1 VGSPTLVEDA
11 RAVLNGDA
19 NYLLGHYKSLA
30 DVEGSYSIDQGILNA
45 VALYVINIPV
55 VLQVSGLDII
65 LYRALS

>member
-30 DVEGSYSIDQGILNA
+30 DVEGSYSIDQGI
-45 VALYVINIPV
+45 VKVI
-55 VLQVSGLDII
+55 L
-65 LYRALS
+65 R